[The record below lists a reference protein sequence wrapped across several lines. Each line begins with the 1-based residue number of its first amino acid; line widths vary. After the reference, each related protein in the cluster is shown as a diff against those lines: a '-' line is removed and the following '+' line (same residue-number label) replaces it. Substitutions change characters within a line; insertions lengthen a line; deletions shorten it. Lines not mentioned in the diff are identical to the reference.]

1 MNRQVLNISL
11 DMAKKAKSSP
21 LYFDL
26 LCLSVSIKMMS
37 GSSRY
42 RITTLKKFMSDFG
55 LNSNKAK
62 QLLKAAK
69 SENSL
74 FRFDIK
80 KNTLIA
86 KTYKTN
92 RTITKDVKGRKIYQM
107 YCMKIRISE
116 NFKIG
121 YIKNEIRKSLVLCA
135 VNVSL
140 RMDKFH
146 HRSNF
151 TCRRSGV
158 TFSLQN
164 LAHIAG
170 VTRKTVVKYIS
181 QLVEERRLVVYKGEL
196 SEIVDKVDKSTVLKY
211 RLENKHV
218 MITRQGYGCV
228 YHDTLYNI
236 EDRNVNM
243 MFGNIIYN
251 HYKRLTFNPSSKT
264 EDIMESQ
271 LMGMFQ

>member
-1 MNRQVLNISL
+1 MERQVLNISL
-11 DMAKKAKSSP
+11 DMAKKAKTSP

-69 SENSL
+69 SGNSL
-74 FRFDIK
+74 FRFDNK

-86 KTYKTN
+86 NTYKTN

-158 TFSLQN
+158 AFSLQS

-196 SEIVDKVDKSTVLKY
+196 SEVVEKVDKSTILKC

-236 EDRNVNM
+236 EDRNVNS

-251 HYKRLTFNPSSKT
+251 HYKRLTFNPSPKV
-264 EDIMESQ
+264 EDIMESER
-271 LMGMFQ
+271 MGMFQ

>member
-1 MNRQVLNISL
+1 MERQVLNISL
-11 DMAKKAKSSP
+11 DMAKKAKTSP

-74 FRFDIK
+74 FRFDNK

-86 KTYKTN
+86 NTYKTN

-158 TFSLQN
+158 AFSLQN

-196 SEIVDKVDKSTVLKY
+196 SEIVEKVDKSTILKC

-236 EDRNVNM
+236 DDRNVNS

-251 HYKRLTFNPSSKT
+251 HYKRLTFNHSPKM
-264 EDIMESQ
+264 EDIMESER
-271 LMGMFQ
+271 MGMFQ